1 MNEIFNFS
9 DKKINY
15 SLFGLLLGDGWIQNL
30 RTKRKNKQLVI
41 QHSMKQETYMNWLE
55 EIFKN
60 WNIYRYSHYN
70 QSKIASFGELQ
81 YCTLCGDIPDLRH
94 FLKFN
99 RFYDDNFKKRISE
112 YVLKRIT
119 PLGLLFWFLDDG
131 CLSVSKRKSLS
142 KEITEGYRMSRFA
155 TISTNSFSYNDHLT
169 AQKIFKDRFNIDL
182 KIHQGNKNGKTFYRL
197 YFSAENFRKF
207 YDIIRPYLSYIPKEL
222 YYKFDMK
229 YSERLIKT
237 KSDLRSSKDI
247 NFLNY
252 NIPTCT
258 ISYKKD
264 NDIVHSV
271 ENISKETV

>member
-1 MNEIFNFS
+1 MNEIFNLS

-30 RTKRKNKQLVI
+30 KTKRKNKQLVI
-41 QHSMKQETYMNWLE
+41 QHSMKQESYMQWLE

-70 QSKIASFGELQ
+70 QKKIATFGELN
-81 YCTLCGDIPDLRH
+81 YCTLSGDIPDLRH

-99 RFYDDNFKKRISE
+99 RFYDKNGKKKMSE

-131 CLSVSKRKSLS
+131 NLSVSKRKSLS
-142 KEITEGYRMSRFA
+142 DENTETYRMSRYA
-155 TISTNSFSYNDHLT
+155 NISTYSFCYNDHLV
-169 AQKIFKDRFNIDL
+169 AQKVFKDRFDIDL
-182 KIHQGNKNGKTFYRL
+182 KIHKGIKNNKEFYKL

-207 YDIIRPYLSYIPKEL
+207 YDIVRPFLNYIPKEL

-229 YSERLIKT
+229 YSERSVKT
-237 KSDLRSSKDI
+237 KSGLKISKDV

-252 NIPTCT
+252 NMPICT
-258 ISYKKD
+258 ISLTKD